1 MLNYLFLG
9 WSKIKWTCID
19 LVFVD
24 EKVYINPPIEVAHI
38 TQSGRR
44 KKRKEKK
51 KEVK

>member
-1 MLNYLFLG
+1 MGGRRSNG
-9 WSKIKWTCID
+9 PCID